1 MRDNSKAA
9 KDLYWQELKEGKWEN
24 KPSIVIN
31 PLKKKQGVFFV
42 LLILGFFLAL
52 KLSDG
57 FIEDTVR
64 PAIKSYTNDGLKP
77 EMQKLAAQGK
87 ISAILW
93 LAQSYPGEQQT
104 QLDHLVASN
113 NPDALMIKAQ
123 QLYPTNRALSL
134 KYMQAAANEGH
145 PDAMKHLLQ
154 KKLDNRM
161 DMPTF
166 FKEYVLK

>member
-1 MRDNSKAA
+1 MRNNSKAA
-9 KDLYWQELKEGKWEN
+9 KELYWQELKNGEWEN
-24 KPSIVIN
+24 KPLIVFN
-31 PLKKKQGVFFV
+31 PLKKKQGFVSIILLFFV
-42 LLILGFFLAL
+42 FSAFMFLEPL
-52 KLSDG
+52 MD
-57 FIEDTVR
+57 DTVR
-64 PAIKSYTNDGLKP
+64 PAFKSYTNDGLKP

-93 LAQSYPGEQQT
+93 LAQTYPGEQQA
-104 QLDHLVASN
+104 QFNNLVASN